1 MWRHAGRWAP
11 DLCGQAGG
19 GRPAGSLRRLQK
31 RPAKK
36 VTPTSLPPDPPSPSL
51 FPCQVPPF
59 RVPTPSL
66 AVPQPARA
74 PTPPAATAPG
84 HAAPPPLVP
93 PRSLT
98 PAASPT
104 SLDRSSAGGPAAE
117 FDAKHLK
124 FVRDAGKGSFARV
137 SICEFCPP
145 RAPSPAG
152 GGPPSLDDAASA
164 ASGSLAGGSTALT
177 SSRVAVKVL
186 APGQGPVAAA
196 SLIAEGA
203 LMAAL
208 DHPNIVPCYGGG
220 VGGGGS
226 SHGGNT
232 AAAALKASGAKGAP
246 FIVQACVDGGT
257 LRDRVIDQMSKRGRA
272 YTAAAA
278 RAWSADVA
286 AGLAYLH
293 TRSPPLIHRD
303 LKLENILLTREPG
316 PSGHATALIAD
327 FGLARHVSEL
337 GDAVGGD
344 GSTTGAASDDSA
356 LAAELALMRRVRNL
370 DPTACTGSFLYMA
383 PEVMKGERYGCA
395 ADVFSLG
402 VLMSELFSGVITST
416 VVVGPT
422 FNAGAAQAHAAR
434 VAAGYRRPLPVGL
447 APSIKTIIEACW
459 AADPAS
465 RPSAADVAL
474 ALGAAAPDVDD
485 DDTVQPGCAACVV
498 M

>member
-1 MWRHAGRWAP
+1 MLLPAQSGRWA
-11 DLCGQAGG
+11 Q
-19 GRPAGSLRRLQK
+19 
-31 RPAKK
+31 AKK
-36 VTPTSLPPDPPSPSL
+36 LTPTWSPPPLAFPARCRPFACPHPLWPP
-51 FPCQVPPF
+51 PPH
-59 RVPTPSL
+59 
-66 AVPQPARA
+66 PARA
-74 PTPPAATAPG
+74 PTPPATTAPG
-84 HAAPPPLVP
+84 HAAPLPAVP

-98 PAASPT
+98 PTAASLERLTPGA
-104 SLDRSSAGGPAAE
+104 AGGPAAE
-117 FDAKHLK
+117 FDAKHLR

-145 RAPSPAG
+145 RAASPA

-164 ASGSLAGGSTALT
+164 ASGSVTGSRGGASTALT

-226 SHGGNT
+226 SHGGTT
-232 AAAALKASGAKGAP
+232 AAAALKAGGDKGTP

-303 LKLENILLTREPG
+303 LKLENILLTREAG

-327 FGLARHVSEL
+327 FGLARHVSEV
-337 GDAVGGD
+337 GDAAATGD
-344 GSTTGAASDDSA
+344 GSANGAASDDSA
-356 LAAELALMRRVRNL
+356 LAAELALMRRARNL

-383 PEVMKGERYGCA
+383 PEVLKGEKYGCA

-459 AADPAS
+459 AADPAA
-465 RPSAADVAL
+465 RPSAADVTIAL
-474 ALGAAAPDVDD
+474 AEAAPDVEGEEV
-485 DDTVQPGCAACVV
+485 VQPGCAACVV
-498 M
+498 T